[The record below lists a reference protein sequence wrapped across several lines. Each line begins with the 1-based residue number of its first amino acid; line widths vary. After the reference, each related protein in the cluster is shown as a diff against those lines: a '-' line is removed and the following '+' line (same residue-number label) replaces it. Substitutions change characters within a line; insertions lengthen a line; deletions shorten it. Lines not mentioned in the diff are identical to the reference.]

1 MKISKKRLRQII
13 KEERAKLSKET
24 ALNEARTG
32 APSLGFANFAP
43 NRRPNFAKSY
53 GPDARVI
60 GRYRNNNTDI
70 SEQPMPAP
78 TADPVESAFQE
89 LKYSGA
95 YKDFQEALHDSLVDL
110 EGLFDKH
117 SDMLLQ
123 ADQGS
128 ILDDL
133 QEVQAQIDNLRQTFS
148 ALR

>member
-1 MKISKKRLRQII
+1 MKISKRELRQII
-13 KEERAKLSKET
+13 KEEKSRL
-24 ALNEARTG
+24 LNEGTHGHAIG
-32 APSLGFANFAP
+32 LGFEGWSAN
-43 NRRPNFAKSY
+43 RTPNFAKAY
-53 GPDARVI
+53 GQDARVI
-60 GRYRNNNTDI
+60 GQYRNNNADLK
-70 SEQPMPAP
+70 EQPMPAP
-78 TADPVESAFQE
+78 TSDPVEAAYQE

-95 YKDFQEALHDSLVDL
+95 YKDFQESLHDSLVDL

-133 QEVQAQIDNLRQTFS
+133 QELQAQIDNLRSTFS